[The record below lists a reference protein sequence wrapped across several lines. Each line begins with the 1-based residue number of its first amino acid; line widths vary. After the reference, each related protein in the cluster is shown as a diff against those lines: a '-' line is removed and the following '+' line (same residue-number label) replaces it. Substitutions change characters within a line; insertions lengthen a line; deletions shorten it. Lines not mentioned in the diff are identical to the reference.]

1 MRIIGPF
8 QLPEERAQEDH
19 MATSVPRGK
28 AAVLPDEVLREAG
41 LKPRR
46 EWGEKEWL
54 TFLAGW
60 ARQRLNTP
68 KAPEHEPHTKYFAF
82 GFREA
87 EHFQP
92 AVAA

>member
-1 MRIIGPF
+1 M
-8 QLPEERAQEDH
+8 
-19 MATSVPRGK
+19 TSVPRGK

-41 LKPRR
+41 LRPR
-46 EWGEKEWL
+46 K
-54 TFLAGW
+54 
-60 ARQRLNTP
+60 Q
-68 KAPEHEPHTKYFAF
+68 PEHEPHTKYFAF